1 MKEYEFVRV
10 ELSTMRRRPKEDYQQ
25 IIHDYAKRGWR
36 FVQIFAPSIDGYG
49 AAAILKSYLKG
60 CGKSLIDM
68 TKLFRSLYLHLYN
81 FCKCGIT

>member
-1 MKEYEFVRV
+1 MFSELLAQLCVYLNRRDQTMKEYEFVRV

-49 AAAILKSYLKG
+49 AAAYFEIIFERDAEKA
-60 CGKSLIDM
+60 
-68 TKLFRSLYLHLYN
+68 
-81 FCKCGIT
+81 